1 MRNNAVLVVMAG
13 VLSGCAAITGQTRE
27 PAYVGNGPG
36 GILLPPYVIF
46 QDSTGPVSYRA
57 TVGTTGPFREVRGE
71 ACQSS
76 LTFPT
81 ALVWGAI
88 KGGNTANASAFLS
101 AGWGDGGYAEAV
113 SAALQG
119 TRGAQLVDARADLH
133 TRIILGIWRQQCVR
147 IVGSV
152 AATNGGR

>member
-1 MRNNAVLVVMAG
+1 MRNIAVIAVLFSA
-13 VLSGCAAITGQTRE
+13 CAPLTGQTRE

-36 GILLPPYVIF
+36 AISLTPHVIF
-46 QDSTGPVSYRA
+46 QDSTGPLAYRSTPA
-57 TVGTTGPFREVRGE
+57 TTGPLREVRGE

-88 KGGNTANASAFLS
+88 KSGNTANASAALS

-113 SAALQG
+113 AAALQSAPNA
-119 TRGAQLVDARADLH
+119 RLVDARADLH
-133 TRIILGIWRQQCVR
+133 TRIILGVWRQECVR
-147 IVGSV
+147 VVGSV
-152 AATNGGR
+152 PATN